1 MPITIYGI
9 KNCDTMKK
17 ARAWFEEMIP
27 VATFPYL
34 HEHGL
39 QHLDDGPHQDV
50 SAFEF
55 ALDLLLA
62 GLERLR

>member
-1 MPITIYGI
+1 
-9 KNCDTMKK
+9 
-17 ARAWFEEMIP
+17 MIP
-27 VATFPYL
+27 VATLPYL

-55 ALDLLLA
+55 ALDLLLG
-62 GLERLR
+62 GLERLES